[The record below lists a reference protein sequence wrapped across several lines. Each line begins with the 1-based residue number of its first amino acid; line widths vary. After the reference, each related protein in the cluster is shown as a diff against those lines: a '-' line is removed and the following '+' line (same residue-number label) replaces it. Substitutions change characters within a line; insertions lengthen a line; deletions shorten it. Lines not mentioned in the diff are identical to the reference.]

1 MMPKEHT
8 RQEISPG
15 RPHPPELVTH
25 VPLRFPATRA
35 LLAPVG
41 GRPVAVAP
49 PRMPERPECVGWVV
63 VADRARTR
71 AREEADL
78 ICLTAVLAT
87 TYVRTYSYSLGAAPA
102 VV

>member
-35 LLAPVG
+35 LLAPRRRSACRRRASSDAGKARVRQL
-41 GRPVAVAP
+41 GR
-49 PRMPERPECVGWVV
+49 R
-63 VADRARTR
+63 
-71 AREEADL
+71 
-78 ICLTAVLAT
+78 
-87 TYVRTYSYSLGAAPA
+87 S
-102 VV
+102 